1 MCCINKIIFYCKSIS
16 RNQPTHHIRSCSSS
30 SYVQK
35 MAPKRVFKTWS
46 TFFFFFF
53 LNPAWQRVT
62 SVSVFE
68 SRDQWCKLHACLS
81 RPVTLRS
88 SNSQTSLSQPVYF
101 SSPIMHVN
109 CLLCYLIPHDQ
120 INCRI
125 LAKKVAFNPCK
136 LAALQQ
142 HIQS

>member
-1 MCCINKIIFYCKSIS
+1 MCCINKIIFYCIVNLLAATS
-16 RNQPTHHIRSCSSS
+16 QPTTLHHVPVHHMYRRWRLNMFLK
-30 SYVQK
+30 VE
-35 MAPKRVFKTWS
+35 AP
-46 TFFFFFF
+46 FFFKSS
-53 LNPAWQRVT
+53 LTDRVT

-68 SRDQWCKLHACLS
+68 SRAQWCKLHACLS